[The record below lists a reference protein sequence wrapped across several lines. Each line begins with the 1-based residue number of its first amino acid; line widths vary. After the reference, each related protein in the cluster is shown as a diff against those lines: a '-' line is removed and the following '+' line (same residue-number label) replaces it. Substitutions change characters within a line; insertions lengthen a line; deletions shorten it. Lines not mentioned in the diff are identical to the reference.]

1 MNKIKDFFYRYF
13 DFLIA
18 FIIIVVIS
26 FVLYINLNYLL
37 NLNNVSIEQEKLE
50 SSEEASEINVYIP
63 ANISPDQLADIL
75 IGYEIITG
83 KEEFLITY
91 EQLASQREIKSGD
104 FLLKSDTSL
113 QDLVLSITS
122 PE

>member
-37 NLNNVSIEQEKLE
+37 NLNSVSIEQEKLE
-50 SSEEASEINVYIP
+50 SSEEANEISVYIP
-63 ANISPDQLADIL
+63 GNISPDQLADIL
-75 IGYEIITG
+75 IGYEIITD
-83 KEEFLITY
+83 KEKFLNSY
-91 EQLASQREIKSGD
+91 QELASQREIKSGD
-104 FLLKSDTSL
+104 FLLRSDTSL

-122 PE
+122 PQ